1 MIKKITICMLL
12 VLLVFGIE
20 IAFAGVETVKDNND
34 GNQGYI
40 LVNTGTKNGNSDVG
54 HWTDSSFLKGDKGDT
69 GQQGIAGYTPI
80 KGVDYFDGIN
90 GVDGIGVDGRDGLD
104 GTNGIDG
111 YTPVKGV
118 DYFDGLNGLSITG
131 EKGNQG
137 LTGENGLAGK
147 DGKDI
152 DPQIVTDLQNKDNT
166 LQENINIEQFNR
178 IHLGNDLQNNINS
191 ETTNRINTN
200 NKLQDNINNTNSRID
215 DTNSRVSKLEGT
227 QYNLRSELK
236 FIRQKNIEVGLYNV
250 FNSNRK
256 TVSEVG
262 INIVVGIGESY
273 QDKENKRIN
282 MRLNNIEKK
291 LGATT
296 IIEKTLDSR
305 GNIKSISISSG
316 KVAVGGAF

>member
-1 MIKKITICMLL
+1 
-12 VLLVFGIE
+12 
-20 IAFAGVETVKDNND
+20 
-34 GNQGYI
+34 
-40 LVNTGTKNGNSDVG
+40 
-54 HWTDSSFLKGDKGDT
+54 
-69 GQQGIAGYTPI
+69 
-80 KGVDYFDGIN
+80 
-90 GVDGIGVDGRDGLD
+90 
-104 GTNGIDG
+104 
-111 YTPVKGV
+111 
-118 DYFDGLNGLSITG
+118 LNGLSITG

-296 IIEKTLDSR
+296 VIEKTLDSR

>member
-137 LTGENGLAGK
+137 LTGENGK
-147 DGKDI
+147 DV

-296 IIEKTLDSR
+296 VIEKTLDSR